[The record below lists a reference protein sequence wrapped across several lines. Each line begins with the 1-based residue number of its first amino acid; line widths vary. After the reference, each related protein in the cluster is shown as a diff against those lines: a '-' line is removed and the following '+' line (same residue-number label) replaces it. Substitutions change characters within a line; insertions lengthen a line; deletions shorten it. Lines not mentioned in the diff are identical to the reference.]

1 MFLLVSCQQN
11 MLKVTQGTHE
21 NDIPGFRSI
30 FVKFRFRNTF
40 PSKKHVFLSQTN
52 VFNQRNQYN
61 SKSVDRAMKFI
72 GLPTNRFTGKKH
84 DHLKRPVV
92 VSLFCDLFFYWRLGS
107 ERDLQFREKKQF
119 GKYIGRTSNWSNHK
133 AGSEVRCLAGP
144 HEGYC
149 FVVLGY
155 LRCFGSPARPEHRR
169 EYGMPIV
176 HCVAK
181 ILKQM
186 SERSI

>member
-61 SKSVDRAMKFI
+61 SKSVDRALKFI
-72 GLPTNRFTGKKH
+72 GLPTTRFTGKKH

-92 VSLFCDLFFYWRLGS
+92 VAFFLWPTVLLVFWIGVRLSIPVHFFLFRKHRTVWTSRGEKACEVVENSFFDVVYDNTTRLRLVSEIIFKFSLS
-107 ERDLQFREKKQF
+107 
-119 GKYIGRTSNWSNHK
+119 SPSAH
-133 AGSEVRCLAGP
+133 
-144 HEGYC
+144 H
-149 FVVLGY
+149 VLT
-155 LRCFGSPARPEHRR
+155 RNR
-169 EYGMPIV
+169 
-176 HCVAK
+176 
-181 ILKQM
+181 
-186 SERSI
+186 